1 VGRNFFYNFFVL
13 AETLPMTLL
22 QSAREFRG
30 FGQAKFAYVCWLV
43 LRFEPIYTTEKPCT
57 GPAASKNDARFKR
70 GQN

>member
-1 VGRNFFYNFFVL
+1 
-13 AETLPMTLL
+13 MTLL